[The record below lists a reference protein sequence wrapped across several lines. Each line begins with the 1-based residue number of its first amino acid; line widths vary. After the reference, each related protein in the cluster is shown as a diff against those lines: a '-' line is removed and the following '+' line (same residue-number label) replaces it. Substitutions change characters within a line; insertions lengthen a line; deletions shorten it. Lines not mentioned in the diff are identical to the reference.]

1 MPAVLKSIFKMRHRY
16 PFFSAPFSGINER
29 SGSRLCIFCSSA
41 AGGKDKDMYFNQV
54 EFGQR
59 VQESRKFAGMTQE
72 ELADRL
78 GIDKNHVSRIERG
91 AKACSIDILVEL
103 SGILRVSTD
112 YLLTGKSID
121 REMTR
126 TQVLSVISQLSLIA
140 QNL

>member
-1 MPAVLKSIFKMRHRY
+1 MPQK
-16 PFFSAPFSGINER
+16 
-29 SGSRLCIFCSSA
+29 
-41 AGGKDKDMYFNQV
+41 GKNMYFNQI

-72 ELADRL
+72 ELAERL

-103 SGILRVSTD
+103 SGILKVSTD

>member
-1 MPAVLKSIFKMRHRY
+1 MGQPY
-16 PFFSAPFSGINER
+16 PFMDSIRTVLFLLLCLRILHLLLPFVQRLESPAPARRKER
-29 SGSRLCIFCSSA
+29 
-41 AGGKDKDMYFNQV
+41 KMYFNQV

-103 SGILRVSTD
+103 SGVLRVSTD

>member
-1 MPAVLKSIFKMRHRY
+1 MPAVLKIIFKMRHRY
-16 PFFSAPFSGINER
+16 PFFSAPFSGTKDR
-29 SGSRLCIFCSSA
+29 SASWLCIFCSPQP
-41 AGGKDKDMYFNQV
+41 GGKDKDMYFNQV
-54 EFGQR
+54 EFGRR
-59 VQESRKFAGMTQE
+59 VQESRKFIGMTQE

-103 SGILRVSTD
+103 SGILKVSTD

>member
-1 MPAVLKSIFKMRHRY
+1 MHLLLPFVQRLESPAPARRK
-16 PFFSAPFSGINER
+16 ER
-29 SGSRLCIFCSSA
+29 
-41 AGGKDKDMYFNQV
+41 KMYFNQV

-103 SGILRVSTD
+103 SGVLRVSTD

-126 TQVLSVISQLSLIA
+126 TQVLSVISQFLIRLE
-140 QNL
+140 QREHLLCDFSGNIFEMRIVQT

>member
-1 MPAVLKSIFKMRHRY
+1 MYL
-16 PFFSAPFSGINER
+16 
-29 SGSRLCIFCSSA
+29 LLSA

-72 ELADRL
+72 ELAYRL

>member
-1 MPAVLKSIFKMRHRY
+1 MLAVLKIIFKMRHRY
-16 PFFSAPFSGINER
+16 PFFSAPFSGTKDR
-29 SGSRLCIFCSSA
+29 SASWLCIFCSPQP
-41 AGGKDKDMYFNQV
+41 GGKDKDMYFNQV
-54 EFGQR
+54 EFGRR
-59 VQESRKFAGMTQE
+59 VQESRKFIGMTQE

-103 SGILRVSTD
+103 SGILKVSTD